1 MKSEVLSSIRQY
13 FAVRDVLEVDT
24 PILSRETVTDLNLD
38 ALSTFHTNPLSTVRT
53 KLFMQTSPEYFMKR
67 MLCAGFPSMYQIAKC
82 FRDDEVGKHHSPEFT
97 MLEWYRLDFSM
108 EDLVKEVGSL
118 LSLILESPPLEKLF
132 YADAF
137 IKFLDVDVIGLSKKE
152 LIELCQSFD
161 LGDYAESV
169 ADMDDDSVI
178 IDALLQ
184 VLFCER
190 VETQIGV
197 DKPIAITHFP
207 ASQASL
213 AQLNTD
219 DTKFS
224 QRFEVYY
231 KGMELANG
239 FEELGDPVQLNRRF
253 TEDNRQRKS
262 INKSTINIDERFIQ
276 AHESGLP
283 ACSGVALGLDRL
295 LMIKCGAKH
304 IDEVQS
310 FSFDSI

>member
-1 MKSEVLSSIRQY
+1 LSSIRQY
-13 FAVRDVLEVDT
+13 FALRDVLEVDT

-118 LSLILESPPLEKLF
+118 LSLILESPPLETLS

-137 IKFLDVDVIGLSKKE
+137 IKFLNVDVIGLSKQE
-152 LIELCQSFD
+152 LIELCHSFD

-169 ADMDDDSVI
+169 SEMDDDSVI